1 MEENII
7 KIEDLRKK
15 YGDVQALKGISFE
28 VKRGSLFAF
37 LGINGAGKSTT
48 INIICSTVEKD
59 GGKVFVDGFD
69 LDKDRVQ
76 IKKRIGI
83 VFQKSVLDAT
93 LTVKD
98 NLKSRASLYGIYGS
112 DFKSKLNELSEMFD
126 LGELLPRPY
135 GKLSGGQKRRVDIA
149 RGLINSP
156 SLLIL
161 DEPTTGLD
169 PQTRQTVWSA
179 IYALREKYDTT
190 VFLTTHYM
198 EEANGADNVVII
210 DSGSI
215 AAEGTPNE
223 LKNEYSGIYLKA
235 YGMAEDTAAKIGEVY
250 GITPSIGAAGAVFK
264 MKDTALASKIVAEN
278 APLFTDF
285 EVLKGD
291 MDDVFLNITGK
302 KLEGGANG

>member
-7 KIEDLRKK
+7 KIEDLRKN

-28 VKRGSLFAF
+28 VKKGSLFAF

-69 LDKDRVQ
+69 LDKDRLQ
-76 IKKRIGI
+76 IKKKIGI

-250 GITPSIGAAGAVFK
+250 GITPSIGASGAVFK

-278 APLFTDF
+278 ASLFTDF

>member
-1 MEENII
+1 MEDNII
-7 KIEDLRKK
+7 QIENLTKS
-15 YGDVQALKGISFE
+15 YGDVQALKGISFNVE
-28 VKRGSLFAF
+28 RGSLFAF

-59 GGKVFVDGFD
+59 GGKIIVDGFD

-76 IKKRIGI
+76 IKARTGI
-83 VFQKSVLDAT
+83 VFQKSVLDGM
-93 LTVKD
+93 LSVKD
-98 NLKSRASLYGIYGS
+98 NLKSRACLYGIYGVK
-112 DFKSKLNELSEMFD
+112 FRQKLHWLSEMFG
-126 LGELLPRPY
+126 LEEILNRPY

-149 RGLINSP
+149 RGLINAP
-156 SLLIL
+156 SVLIL

-169 PQTRQTVWSA
+169 PQTRQSVWNA
-179 IYALREKYDTT
+179 IYNLRSEYDTT
-190 VFLTTHYM
+190 IFLTTHYM
-198 EEANGADNVVII
+198 EEANGADKVVII

-215 AAEGTPNE
+215 AAEGTPNQ

-235 YGMAEDTAAKIGEVY
+235 YGMAEDIAVNIGNKYKTEASL
-250 GITPSIGAAGAVFK
+250 ISGAAVFK
-264 MKDTALASKIVAEN
+264 MKETALAGKIIAEN
-278 APLFTDF
+278 PRLFTDF